1 MNRTESQLVFD
12 RVVTADMGRRQN
24 RLPTTSWLGVG
35 LVVSWFGLGCG
46 VASEPSP
53 AETAANNANEAGVD
67 AREASP
73 SVPEPS
79 GRTRVVL
86 LGTGTPGAEVGRSG
100 PAMAIVVDETPYL
113 VDLGPGV
120 VRQAAAAAAAGV
132 AGLQPRNLRIAFV
145 THLHSDH
152 TAGFPDVILT
162 PWALGRRDPLNVYGP
177 PGLAAMSGSLLD
189 AYREDIRVRTEGAEM
204 LTRTGVQVQAHEV
217 EPGVVYEDNLVKVEA
232 FEAPH
237 GTWEHAYGYKFTT
250 VDRTIVI
257 SGDTGPN
264 EALVEI
270 AKDADVLVHE
280 AYGAYGFFQR
290 RPQAQGYHGA
300 FHTSATKVG
309 ELAARARVG
318 LVVLTHQLHLAG
330 EDPEQLVEEVEAQYS
345 GPVVYGR
352 DLDVF

>member
-1 MNRTESQLVFD
+1 M
-12 RVVTADMGRRQN
+12 ARRQN
-24 RLPTTSWLGVG
+24 GLVTTCWLRVG
-35 LVVSWFGLGCG
+35 LVVLWFGLGCG
-46 VASEPSP
+46 VASGPSSTGM
-53 AETAANNANEAGVD
+53 AGDNTGETDAGTY
-67 AREASP
+67 EASP
-73 SVPEPS
+73 SVPEPA

-100 PAMAIVVDETPYL
+100 PAMAIVVDDTPYL

-120 VRQAAAAAAAGV
+120 VRQAAAAAAAGIP
-132 AGLQPRNLRIAFV
+132 GLQPRNLRIAFV

-162 PWALGRRDPLNVYGP
+162 PWALGRREPLTVYGP
-177 PGLAAMSGSLLD
+177 PGLAEMSSSLLD

-204 LTRTGVQVQAHEV
+204 LARTGVQVQAHEV

-237 GTWEHAYGYKFTT
+237 GSWEYAFGYKFTT
-250 VDRTIVI
+250 VDRTIVV

-264 EALVEI
+264 DALVEI
-270 AKDADVLVHE
+270 ARDADVLVHE

-309 ELAARARVG
+309 ELAQRARVG

-330 EDPEQLVEEVEAQYS
+330 EEPEQLVEEVEAQYS